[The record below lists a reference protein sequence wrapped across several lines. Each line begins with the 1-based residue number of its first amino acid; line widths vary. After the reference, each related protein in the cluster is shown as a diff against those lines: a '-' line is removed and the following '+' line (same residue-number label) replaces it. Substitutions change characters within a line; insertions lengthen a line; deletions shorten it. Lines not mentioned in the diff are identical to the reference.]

1 MIYGPKSS
9 GKSSILARVY
19 RDSPEWL
26 SASTL
31 RIVRMCT
38 ATPRSSYS
46 LELLRILCQHVG
58 FLAGDNDGN
67 LPRDASFD
75 PLYLNNWFSLIMRR
89 MEENPLEEQLV
100 ILLDDLHR
108 FHPLECDIVAAL
120 SWLPHTLPAGV
131 HFVVTSALPPEGMR
145 LTPVQKDR
153 LRGTDTLV
161 DLAGRGCA
169 TARVDV
175 ALEHLENLVGL
186 GAATRVASVLAC
198 TEYGLSE
205 TEILELIMP
214 TGGEGPLLLVESQF
228 NFATWCLVRR
238 TFASWLKVKQSP
250 KVIQP
255 EEYAGVILSLFHCAP
270 RAHIAFRA
278 DRCCRCE

>member
-1 MIYGPKSS
+1 MLYNWIVCKSPGKEQKHGPILIYGPKSS

-19 RDSPEWL
+19 RDSPDWL
-26 SASTL
+26 SMPTL
-31 RIVRMCT
+31 RIVRLCT
-38 ATPRSSYS
+38 STPRSAYS

-58 FLAGDNDGN
+58 FLCGDNDGN

-75 PLYLNNWFSLIMRR
+75 PLYLNNWFSLIIRR
-89 MEENPLEEQLV
+89 LEEHPLPDQLI

-120 SWLPHTLPAGV
+120 SWLPLTLPPGV

-145 LTPVQKDR
+145 LTPLQKDR
-153 LRGTDTLV
+153 LRSPDILV
-161 DLAGRGCA
+161 DLSARVCA
-169 TARVDV
+169 TLGVDAV
-175 ALEHLENLVGL
+175 LEHLEDLVGL
-186 GAATRVASVLAC
+186 GAANRIASILAC

-214 TGGEGPLLLVESQF
+214 TGGEGPLLLEENQF

-238 TFASWLKVKQSP
+238 TFASWLKVSR
-250 KVIQP
+250 
-255 EEYAGVILSLFHCAP
+255 YM
-270 RAHIAFRA
+270 
-278 DRCCRCE
+278 